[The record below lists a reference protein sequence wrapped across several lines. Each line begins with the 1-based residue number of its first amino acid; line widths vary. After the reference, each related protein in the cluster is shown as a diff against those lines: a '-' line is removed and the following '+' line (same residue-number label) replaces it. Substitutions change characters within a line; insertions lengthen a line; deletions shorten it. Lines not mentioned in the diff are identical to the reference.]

1 MAVPSTEDGHGTFS
15 PVVAARPTNK
25 ALRVAAAGA
34 AVILACAAVV
44 ALVGVSTQTVQ
55 QSELVIEQPKSS
67 IDELADYFLVNGAK
81 MTPKEAL
88 SQIQA
93 WNSGRAPAALAAVK
107 PGAKTQ
113 MLNYKGEQS
122 YSQQLAGNSLLCE
135 KRAKIIQLFDQL
147 LAKLGGE
154 ELSANITMGK
164 VTKEWKDALSTWLDA
179 ESKYRLTVEKT
190 KEAKQG
196 SGFAQDEYEKWKTA
210 YKRAKEDLDA
220 TLARHAEE
228 RQNLLDERELIKEIM
243 RYIGVL
249 HDVKATEKSIAA
261 GGRDSVKD
269 EETGVSDPYN
279 IKKANSKAILQEKV
293 NKLKQL
299 VLKTKLPGATQ
310 KLAQLQKLP
319 VYSETEEVAKI
330 LKEMLSDLSTRLSV
344 INEVDA
350 QAKKLVDDAYAKMV
364 DWEKKLVKLAD
375 EADKAKEKMMA
386 EKLEREKLAG
396 DKDVAGKNYESES
409 AAYKLV
415 ITPYEREIYVIT
427 MIKIKINEHCDKL
440 AKGEESTFGA

>member
-1 MAVPSTEDGHGTFS
+1 MS
-15 PVVAARPTNK
+15 
-25 ALRVAAAGA
+25 
-34 AVILACAAVV
+34 
-44 ALVGVSTQTVQ
+44 
-55 QSELVIEQPKSS
+55 
-67 IDELADYFLVNGAK
+67 
-81 MTPKEAL
+81 PKEAL
-88 SQIQA
+88 SKIQA
-93 WNSGRAPAALAAVK
+93 WNSGTAPVALAAVK
-107 PGAKTQ
+107 AGAKTQ
-113 MLNYKGEQS
+113 MLNYKGEMEQ
-122 YSQQLAGNSLLCE
+122 QQLAGSSLLCE

-164 VTKEWKDALSTWLDA
+164 VSKEWHDALSTWLDA

-196 SGFAQDEYEKWKTA
+196 SAFAQDEYEKWKTA

-243 RYIGVL
+243 RMIGVL

-269 EETGVSDPYN
+269 AETGVSDPYN
-279 IKKANSKAILQEKV
+279 IKKANTKAVLQAKV

-310 KLAQLQKLP
+310 KLAQIEQLP

-364 DWEKKLVKLAD
+364 EWEKKLVKLAD

-440 AKGEESTFGA
+440 AKGEDSTFGA

>member
-1 MAVPSTEDGHGTFS
+1 
-15 PVVAARPTNK
+15 
-25 ALRVAAAGA
+25 
-34 AVILACAAVV
+34 
-44 ALVGVSTQTVQ
+44 
-55 QSELVIEQPKSS
+55 
-67 IDELADYFLVNGAK
+67 
-81 MTPKEAL
+81 
-88 SQIQA
+88 
-93 WNSGRAPAALAAVK
+93 
-107 PGAKTQ
+107 
-113 MLNYKGEQS
+113 
-122 YSQQLAGNSLLCE
+122 
-135 KRAKIIQLFDQL
+135 
-147 LAKLGGE
+147 
-154 ELSANITMGK
+154 
-164 VTKEWKDALSTWLDA
+164 
-179 ESKYRLTVEKT
+179 
-190 KEAKQG
+190 
-196 SGFAQDEYEKWKTA
+196 
-210 YKRAKEDLDA
+210 
-220 TLARHAEE
+220 
-228 RQNLLDERELIKEIM
+228 
-243 RYIGVL
+243 VL

-279 IKKANSKAILQEKV
+279 IKKANTKAVLQAKV

-299 VLKTKLPGATQ
+299 VLKTALPGATQ
-310 KLAQLQKLP
+310 KLAQIEQLP

-364 DWEKKLVKLAD
+364 EWEKKLVKLAD
-375 EADKAKEKMMA
+375 EADAAKEKMMA

>member
-1 MAVPSTEDGHGTFS
+1 
-15 PVVAARPTNK
+15 
-25 ALRVAAAGA
+25 
-34 AVILACAAVV
+34 
-44 ALVGVSTQTVQ
+44 
-55 QSELVIEQPKSS
+55 
-67 IDELADYFLVNGAK
+67 
-81 MTPKEAL
+81 
-88 SQIQA
+88 
-93 WNSGRAPAALAAVK
+93 
-107 PGAKTQ
+107 
-113 MLNYKGEQS
+113 
-122 YSQQLAGNSLLCE
+122 
-135 KRAKIIQLFDQL
+135 
-147 LAKLGGE
+147 
-154 ELSANITMGK
+154 MG
-164 VTKEWKDALSTWLDA
+164 
-179 ESKYRLTVEKT
+179 
-190 KEAKQG
+190 
-196 SGFAQDEYEKWKTA
+196 
-210 YKRAKEDLDA
+210 
-220 TLARHAEE
+220 
-228 RQNLLDERELIKEIM
+228 
-243 RYIGVL
+243 
-249 HDVKATEKSIAA
+249 
-261 GGRDSVKD
+261 
-269 EETGVSDPYN
+269 
-279 IKKANSKAILQEKV
+279 KKANSKAILQEKV

-386 EKLEREKLAG
+386 EKLAG